1 MRDRL
6 LNLLATIV
14 WRHAWLIVVV
24 ATALAIVC
32 AMYAWSSLRL
42 NANLD
47 DLIAPDR
54 PYMTQYRAFLREFGD
69 LEHIIVA
76 IDASADRAA
85 AESAA
90 DALLTK
96 LRAISDLPGVYGS
109 IEPDEQ
115 LRIATRAMSDD
126 ELRDFA
132 AASAAFPVLL
142 NADLTRVIGEANDL
156 LSQLIAAGL
165 TTPAQQQ
172 REIGAAAVMLL
183 KAVAASQPDSESWR
197 ELAMLVDTPQRQYLQ
212 SDTARYLFI
221 NILPVKDYS
230 TLSVI
235 EKPLREIGAAIDEV
249 RREFPIV
256 PIGLTGKPVLQY
268 DEMATSNA
276 DMTRASIIALLL
288 CSILF
293 MIMMQG
299 WRRPLLAV
307 IAFGIG
313 SAWTYGFA
321 TLTIGQLNL
330 LSIVFML
337 VLVGVGLDYGV
348 HVIARYQEFLRKRYD
363 TRAAL
368 THATRTAVRGNIT
381 GALTSSIVFFMALF
395 TSFQGLRELGLI
407 AGGGLILCLVAMCLA
422 LPALLAI
429 VERHRPATAA
439 ETATVIGDEDK
450 AVADNVDAWF
460 IRHARLI
467 VTIVGIVTLGL
478 ILVPGSVRFE
488 FNLLKLQAQGL
499 ESIEWEHRIIAD
511 SSSASWFGAAIAPN
525 QAEAL
530 HIIQRASDK
539 ASIGAI
545 HSVFDIVQPDS
556 PQRDHWRDQIR
567 NPHSPGHAGG
577 SPPEDLNATLTQT
590 TERLQI
596 IAPAAAAQVPDEAQS
611 LAQLISDLKAI
622 NLNDPQQTES
632 ITATFRAIARNMKII
647 LGGNALP
654 LREALPA
661 ALRDQFLSR
670 DGRYLVMLHPAR
682 DVWEYQPMQD
692 FVADLRDVDPNVT
705 GVPITHFESLG
716 EMRRAF
722 IIMSLLALGAIIV
735 LLAIDFRSL
744 VDVALALAPLIIGMI
759 WTVEIMGLFGVSFN
773 LANFFAAPMLIGLGV
788 DAAVHILH
796 RFHEGGHEGGDRLKL
811 GHTRRAV
818 ILTSLTTIIG
828 FGALII
834 AHHRGLRSLGLVM
847 AIGSTACMLSS
858 IIVLPALLA
867 WRGGKQETKS
877 RKQKA

>member
-6 LNLLATIV
+6 LNLLAAIV
-14 WRHAWLIVVV
+14 WRRAWLIVM
-24 ATALAIVC
+24 AAAALAVIC
-32 AMYAWSSLRL
+32 ALYAWSFLRL

-54 PYMTQYRAFLREFGD
+54 PYMTRYREFLREFGD
-69 LEHIIVA
+69 LEYIIVA
-76 IDASADRAA
+76 IDASSDRAA
-85 AESAA
+85 AERAA
-90 DALLTK
+90 DLLLTR
-96 LRAISDLPGVYGS
+96 LRAISDLPGVHGV
-109 IEPDEQ
+109 IEPSEQ

-126 ELRDFA
+126 QLRDFA
-132 AASAAFPVLL
+132 AASAAFPALL
-142 NADLTRVIGEANDL
+142 DANPARVIGEANDL
-156 LSQLIAAGL
+156 LGQLIASGI
-165 TTPAQQQ
+165 TMPADQ
-172 REIGAAAVMLL
+172 RQSVGAAAIMLL
-183 KAVAASQPDSESWR
+183 KAIATSNPDSESRR
-197 ELAMLVDTPQRQYLQ
+197 ELAMLVDAPPRQYLQ
-212 SDTARYLFI
+212 SDTGRMLFI

-235 EKPLREIGAAIDEV
+235 EQPIMQIRAAIEEV
-249 RREFPIV
+249 RSEFPPV

-268 DEMATSNA
+268 DEMATSNT

-293 MIMMQG
+293 MIMMHG

-321 TLTIGQLNL
+321 TLAIGHLNL

-348 HVIARYQEFLRKRYD
+348 HVIARYQEFRRKGYD
-363 TRAAL
+363 TRDAL
-368 THATRTAVRGNIT
+368 THAIRTAVRGNVT
-381 GALTSSIVFFMALF
+381 GALTSSIVFLMALF
-395 TSFQGLRELGLI
+395 TTFQGLRELGVI
-407 AGGGLILCLVAMCLA
+407 AGGGLILCLVAMCIV

-429 VERHRPATAA
+429 VERHRPASAP
-439 ETATVIGDEDK
+439 ETPTVIGDEDK
-450 AVADNVDAWF
+450 VVVDNVDAWF
-460 IRHARLI
+460 VRQARLI
-467 VTIVGIVTLGL
+467 VIVVALVTLGL
-478 ILVPGSVRFE
+478 TLAPPIGVRFE

-499 ESIEWEHRIIAD
+499 ESIDWEHRVMAD
-511 SSSASWFGAAIAPN
+511 SSSASWFGAAIAKD
-525 QAEAL
+525 QDEAL
-530 HIIQRASDK
+530 GIVQRAK
-539 ASIGAI
+539 AKPTIGAI
-545 HSVFDIVQPDS
+545 HSVFDIVKPNS
-556 PQRDHWRDQIR
+556 PQRDHWRKQLQDS
-567 NPHSPGHAGG
+567 HSPGLARG
-577 SPPEDLNATLTQT
+577 SPPDDLNAVLAQAVD
-590 TERLQI
+590 RLQV
-596 IAPAAAAQVPDEAQS
+596 IAQAAAAQSPDEARS
-611 LAQLISDLKAI
+611 FAQLTADLKSI
-622 NLNDPQQTES
+622 NLNDPATNES
-632 ITATFRAIARNMKII
+632 ITAMLQTIAKNLNII
-647 LGGNALP
+647 LDGNVLP
-654 LREALPA
+654 VREALPA

-670 DGRYLVMLHPAR
+670 DGRYLVMLHPR
-682 DVWEYQPMQD
+682 DDVWEYQPMQE
-692 FVADLRDVDPNVT
+692 FIADLRAVDPNIT

-759 WTVEIMGLFGVSFN
+759 WTVEIMGLLGVSFN

-796 RFHEGGHEGGDRLKL
+796 RFHEGGHEGGDRLTL

-847 AIGSTACMLSS
+847 AIGSTACMLAS

-867 WRGGKQETKS
+867 WRERLKN
-877 RKQKA
+877 

>member
-14 WRHAWLIVVV
+14 WRHAWLIVF
-24 ATALAIVC
+24 AAAALAIFC
-32 AMYAWSSLRL
+32 AAYAWSSLRL

-54 PYMTQYRAFLREFGD
+54 PYMTQYREFLREFGD
-69 LEHIIVA
+69 LEFIIVA
-76 IDASADRAA
+76 IDASNDRAA
-85 AESAA
+85 AERAA

-96 LRAISDLPGVYGS
+96 LRTISDLPGVHGS
-109 IEPDEQ
+109 IEPEEQ
-115 LRIATRAMSDD
+115 MRIATRAMSDD
-126 ELRDFA
+126 ELRDLA
-132 AASAAFPVLL
+132 AAAAALPALLSADPA
-142 NADLTRVIGEANDL
+142 RVIGEANEL
-156 LSQLIAAGL
+156 LAQLMGGGL
-165 TTPAQQQ
+165 TMPAQRQ

-183 KAVAASQPDSESWR
+183 NAIAASNLDSPSRR
-197 ELAMLVDTPQRQYLQ
+197 ELAMLVDAPPRQYLQ
-212 SDTARYLFI
+212 SDTRRYLFI

-235 EKPLREIGAAIDEV
+235 EKPLREIRAAIDDV
-249 RREFPIV
+249 RREFPSV

-293 MIMMQG
+293 MIMMRG

-348 HVIARYQEFLRKRYD
+348 HVIARYQEFRRKGYD

-395 TSFQGLRELGLI
+395 TTFQGLRELGLI
-407 AGGGLILCLVAMCLA
+407 AGGGLILCLVAMCLV

-429 VERHRPATAA
+429 VERRRSASAQEPAT
-439 ETATVIGDEDK
+439 TINHEDK
-450 AVADNVDAWF
+450 VEADRVDAWF
-460 IRHARLI
+460 AGNARLI
-467 VTIVGIVTLGL
+467 AIIVASITLGL
-478 ILVPGSVRFE
+478 ILTPPYGVRFE

-530 HIIQRASDK
+530 GIIDRAK
-539 ASIGAI
+539 NRPTIGAI

-556 PQRDHWRDQIR
+556 PQRDHWRGLIS
-567 NPHSPGHAGG
+567 NAHSPGHARG
-577 SPPEDLNATLTQT
+577 SPPEEPNATLAQT
-590 TERLQI
+590 TDRLQT
-596 IAPAAAAQVPDEAQS
+596 IAQAAAMQSPDEAQS
-611 LAQLISDLKAI
+611 LAQLVSDLRVI
-622 NLNDPQQTES
+622 DLNDPRRRES
-632 ITATFRAIARNMKII
+632 ITATLHAIVNNLKVI
-647 LGGNALP
+647 LDGNALP

-661 ALRDQFLSR
+661 AVRDQFLSR
-670 DGRYLVMLHPAR
+670 DGRYLVMLHPR
-682 DVWEYQPMQD
+682 DDVWEYQPMRE
-692 FVADLRDVDPNVT
+692 FIADLRDVDANVT

-744 VDVALALAPLIIGMI
+744 ADVALALAPLIIGMI
-759 WTVEIMGLFGVSFN
+759 WTVEIMGLLGVSFN

-796 RFHEGGHEGGDRLKL
+796 RYHEGGERLKL

-828 FGALII
+828 FGALVI

-847 AIGSTACMLSS
+847 AIGSTACMLAS

-867 WRGGKQETKS
+867 WRERISPQ
-877 RKQKA
+877 RR